1 MQVAYPYRID
11 GRGRTAV
18 TGEEQHVRDMIEQI
32 LFTVPGERVNRPAF
46 GSGLLQLVFAPNSQ
60 ALAATLQA
68 SVQGSLQQWLGD
80 AIEVGDVDIS
90 AEDSALRVTVSYR
103 LRSLKTISL
112 GSTKTGLSKLA
123 TNGSSPT
130 LAICWASVV
139 CTSSR
144 ELPHSASALA

>member
-1 MQVAYPYRID
+1 MQVAYPYHID

-60 ALAATLQA
+60 ALATALQA

-80 AIEVGDVDIS
+80 VIEVGDVAIS
-90 AEDSALRVTVSYR
+90 PEDSTLRVTVSYR
-103 LRSLKTISL
+103 LRS
-112 GSTKTGLSKLA
+112 TGESRSA
-123 TNGSSPT
+123 TF
-130 LAICWASVV
+130 
-139 CTSSR
+139 SR
-144 ELPHSASALA
+144 PLP